1 MSFVDMMASDVW
13 SSADIDS
20 KVQALIRSRYSAD
33 DELKASRLA
42 RKPDQ
47 SESDLA
53 FVAGVDTWIAD
64 CVQQG
69 NDARADMVLL
79 NEVLL
84 VEAAARRLA
93 MPLVEPELNEDGEVV
108 NQDAIDADLA
118 ERAEAQAVMDNASPE
133 AKALYDLRNPP
144 APEPEPEPEVPEEV
158 EGMEEPTPQ
167 IEAPA
172 A

>member
-1 MSFVDMMASDVW
+1 MSSFVNLMASDVW
-13 SSADIDS
+13 SSGDIDNR
-20 KVQALIRSRYSAD
+20 VQALIRSRYSEN

-53 FVAGVDTWIAD
+53 FVAGVDAWIAE

-69 NDARADMVLL
+69 SDARADMALL
-79 NEVLL
+79 SEVLPM
-84 VEAAARRLA
+84 EDAARRLA
-93 MPLVEPELNEDGEVV
+93 LPVVEPEINEEGEVT
-108 NQDAIDADLA
+108 NQEAVDADIA
-118 ERAEAQAVMDNASPE
+118 QRAEAQAVLDNASPE
-133 AKALYDLRNPP
+133 AKALYEQRNPP
-144 APEPEPEPEVPEEV
+144 APEPVEPVEPE
-158 EGMEEPTPQ
+158 EPAPQ

>member
-1 MSFVDMMASDVW
+1 MSFVNLMASDVW

-53 FVAGVDTWIAD
+53 FVAGLDDWIAS

-69 NDARADMVLL
+69 IDARADSAVLS
-79 NEVLL
+79 EVLL

-93 MPLVEPELNEDGEVV
+93 MPLVEPELDEEGEVT

-118 ERAEAQAVMDNASPE
+118 QRAEAQAVMDNASPE

>member
-1 MSFVDMMASDVW
+1 MSFIDLMASDVW
-13 SSADIDS
+13 SNGDIDNR
-20 KVQALIRSRYSAD
+20 VQALIRSRYSEN

-53 FVAGVDTWIAD
+53 FVAGVDAWIAE

-69 NDARADMVLL
+69 SDARADMALL
-79 NEVLL
+79 NEVLPM
-84 VEAAARRLA
+84 EDAARRLA
-93 MPLVEPELNEDGEVV
+93 LPVVEPEINEEGEVT
-108 NQDAIDADLA
+108 NQEAVDADIA
-118 ERAEAQAVMDNASPE
+118 QRADAQAVLDNASPE
-133 AKALYDLRNPP
+133 AKALYEQRNPP
-144 APEPEPEPEVPEEV
+144 APEPEEPVEPE
-158 EGMEEPTPQ
+158 EPAPQ